1 MVRRRDRASY
11 RPADIRRQS
20 GKRLPLTRNRHIAL
34 STPCSRMKFYRV
46 LEDDRDHWRIVSVGH
61 LDAVIEAKMP
71 LSDLAAGNLARHRH
85 GSFAGGLGAR
95 KLLPLRVE
103 KHGLF
108 VQMKE
113 EAWHGRANEFGF
125 GRLLQRLRTR
135 GCALTLNGSTSMTM
149 PFRMPQ
155 QQ

>member
-1 MVRRRDRASY
+1 
-11 RPADIRRQS
+11 
-20 GKRLPLTRNRHIAL
+20 
-34 STPCSRMKFYRV
+34 MKFYRV

-113 EAWHGRANEFGF
+113 ESRHGRANESGF
-125 GRLLQRLRTR
+125 GKLLGGVEPCGRT
-135 GCALTLNGSTSMTM
+135 LTLS
-149 PFRMPQ
+149 
-155 QQ
+155 